1 MDKYFGYFFKQH
13 FYEYLSKSAQSGHTG
28 DNNKQLRK
36 RRILRWTNLRK
47 KIERESEWERE
58 REREREEVIEA
69 ARGEIELF
77 LFFEQKVFMV
87 GHLATQFN
95 MQDTNEGYK
104 SYKKKKSIV

>member
-1 MDKYFGYFFKQH
+1 M
-13 FYEYLSKSAQSGHTG
+13 S
-28 DNNKQLRK
+28 
-36 RRILRWTNLRK
+36 
-47 KIERESEWERE
+47 
-58 REREREEVIEA
+58 EREREEVIEA

-87 GHLATQFN
+87 GYLATQFN